1 MSQAQMNPDE
11 RRLSFNRV
19 AEAYDRYRPSY
30 PATLIEQIE
39 RTARLHTGSLLLE
52 IGCGPGKATRLF
64 AERSYEILC
73 IEPGPN
79 LISLAA
85 ERLRG
90 YPVSFV
96 NCLFEEWQETAQAF
110 DLVYSAEA
118 FHWVRKDVG
127 YAKVAAALKPGGYL
141 ALFWNRSPRQED
153 ALQQQIEGVY
163 QRCAPELIEG
173 SDQTPKEMSIY
184 EMEQTAEI
192 QASGLFRD
200 ISVSH
205 FPWRKRYS
213 NEAYLGLL
221 STHSDHILLPPERL
235 ECVLKGVGEVIEHF
249 GGSIELHYSA
259 VLYMARKQG

>member
-1 MSQAQMNPDE
+1 MSEAQMNPDE

-30 PATLIEQIE
+30 PAVLIEQIE
-39 RTARLHTGSLLLE
+39 RTARLGSRSCLLE

-64 AERSYEILC
+64 AERGYKILC
-73 IEPGPN
+73 IEPGPD
-79 LISLAA
+79 LIRIAS
-85 ERLRG
+85 EKLRG
-90 YPVSFV
+90 HPVSFA
-96 NCLFEEWQETAQAF
+96 NCLFEEWQEITEAF

-141 ALFWNRSPRQED
+141 ALFWNRSHRGED

-163 QRCAPELIEG
+163 QRCAPELIEKAN
-173 SDQTPKEMSIY
+173 QTPKEMAIY

-192 QASGLFRD
+192 KASGLFRA

-213 NEAYLGLL
+213 SEAYLGLL
-221 STHSDHILLPPERL
+221 STHSDHILLSPERL
-235 ECVLKGVGEVIEHF
+235 ECLLKGVGEAIEHF
-249 GGSIELHYSA
+249 EGSLDLHYST
-259 VLYMARKQG
+259 VLYLARKRG